1 MKTATIPAV
10 RVAPEFRAQVEALL
24 NDNESLSEFVETAV
38 RDSVRRRSNQTAF
51 IARGLASL
59 QNAKDQSQYVDAD
72 AVISTLERK
81 LNQAKASVKPTLRTN
96 RA

>member
-10 RVAPEFRAQVEALL
+10 RVEPEFRAEVEALL
-24 NDNESLSEFVETAV
+24 NADESLSEFVERAV
-38 RDSVRRRSNQTAF
+38 RDSVRLRSNQLEF

-59 QNAKDQSQYVDAD
+59 KNAQNQNTYVDAD

-81 LNQAKASVKPTLRTN
+81 LHQAKASVKPAHRTS

>member
-10 RVAPEFRAQVEALL
+10 RVEPEFRAEVEALL
-24 NDNESLSEFVETAV
+24 NADESLSEFVERAV
-38 RDSVRRRSNQTAF
+38 RDSVRLRSNQLEF

-59 QNAKDQSQYVDAD
+59 KNAQNQNTYVDAD

-81 LNQAKASVKPTLRTN
+81 LNQAKASVKPAHRTS

>member
-1 MKTATIPAV
+1 MKTSTIPAV
-10 RVAPEFRAQVEALL
+10 RVEPEFRAEVEALL
-24 NDNESLSEFVETAV
+24 NADESLSELVERAV
-38 RDSVRRRSNQTAF
+38 RDSVRLRSNQAEF

-59 QNAKDQSQYVDAD
+59 KNAQDQNVYVDAD

-81 LNQAKASVKPTLRTN
+81 LNQAKASVKPTHRTN